1 LFVGR
6 RKAEKHFNGAQGVSE
21 MPFYLTKATLLK
33 RKAGVSGMRLDE
45 VADHPIFGR
54 DSGKCIWSGK
64 KRGKPNAN

>member
-1 LFVGR
+1 
-6 RKAEKHFNGAQGVSE
+6 
-21 MPFYLTKATLLK
+21 MPFYLTKVTLLK

-54 DSGKCIWSGK
+54 DSGKGIWSGK